1 MTNAQRQGTAVPA
14 AVAGIDI
21 GGTKIS
27 ALLVDRAGTVLASGT
42 VPAPA
47 REGGAAMSRA
57 AARLVQSLE
66 ATLGLRVI
74 AAGVGAAGVVDAET
88 GVIIAASESFTD
100 WAGFGLGADL
110 GERLGVG
117 VAVDND
123 VNAFLLG
130 ETRYGAIAGSENALG
145 IMLGT
150 GVGGALALGGA
161 VFLGARGAAGE
172 IGHTPGYSDIVCTC
186 GQLGHLE
193 TLASG
198 RSIAAR
204 YSERAGVDDVD
215 TAVLVAA
222 RARAGDADAIATFDA
237 AGHAIALA
245 IATAVNLV
253 DVQDVVIGGGVR
265 GAWDVLE
272 PALRETLNSHQPVSG
287 YPLVVVPSAL
297 GGNSVAI
304 GAAALAWRLADGNS
318 AATNSAATNSAATNS
333 AATSSAATNR
343 ADTSRSDPNNADRN
357 SALVSAEA

>member
-1 MTNAQRQGTAVPA
+1 MTNAQPQGTALPS

-27 ALLVDRAGTVLASGT
+27 ALIVDRSGAVLASGT

-57 AARLVQSLE
+57 AAGLVQSLE
-66 ATLGLRVI
+66 ASLGLRVVG
-74 AAGVGAAGVVDAET
+74 AGVGAAGVVDAQT
-88 GVIIAASESFTD
+88 GVIIAASESFSG
-100 WAGFGLGADL
+100 WAGFALGEDLGA
-110 GERLGVG
+110 RLGVG

-130 ETRYGAIAGSENALG
+130 ETRYGALAGSQNALG

-150 GVGGALALGGA
+150 GVGGALALGGD
-161 VFLGARGAAGE
+161 VFLGSRGAAGE

-204 YSERAGVDDVD
+204 YSERAGVTDVGA
-215 TAVLVAA
+215 AVTVAE
-222 RARAGDADAIATFDA
+222 RARAGDSDAVATFAA
-237 AGHAIALA
+237 AGRALALA

-272 PALRETLNSHQPVSG
+272 PSLRETLSSHQPVSG

-304 GAAALAWRLADGNS
+304 GAAALAWRLADRRS
-318 AATNSAATNSAATNS
+318 ADP
-333 AATSSAATNR
+333 SSADPSN
-343 ADTSRSDPNNADRN
+343 ADSNNAN
-357 SALVSAEA
+357 SNNALLSAGA

>member
-66 ATLGLRVI
+66 ATLGLRAI

-150 GVGGALALGGA
+150 GVGGALALGGE

-204 YSERAGVDDVD
+204 YSERAGVDIDA
-215 TAVLVAA
+215 AVLVAA

-272 PALRETLNSHQPVSG
+272 PALRETLSRHQPVSG

-304 GAAALAWRLADGNS
+304 GAAALAWQLADGNS
-318 AATNSAATNSAATNS
+318 ADI
-333 AATSSAATNR
+333 TS
-343 ADTSRSDPNNADRN
+343 ADTNNADRN

>member
-1 MTNAQRQGTAVPA
+1 MTNAQRQGTTLPV

-27 ALLVDRAGTVLASGT
+27 ALIVDRAGTVLASGT

-47 REGGAAMSRA
+47 REGGTAMSRA
-57 AARLVQSLE
+57 AALLVQGLE
-66 ATLGLRVI
+66 ESLGLRVI
-74 AAGVGAAGVVDAET
+74 AAGVGAAGVIDAET

-100 WAGFGLGADL
+100 WAGFALGDDL

-130 ETRYGAIAGSENALG
+130 ETRYGAIAGSQNALG

-150 GVGGALALGGA
+150 GVGGALALGGD
-161 VFLGARGAAGE
+161 VFLGGRGAAGE

-186 GQLGHLE
+186 GQVGHLE

-204 YSERAGVDDVD
+204 YSERAGVDVTDA
-215 TAVLVAA
+215 AVLVAE
-222 RARAGDADAIATFDA
+222 RARAGEADAVATFDA

-253 DVQDVVIGGGVR
+253 DVQDVVIGGECVVHGTCWNRRSVR
-265 GAWDVLE
+265 
-272 PALRETLNSHQPVSG
+272 R
-287 YPLVVVPSAL
+287 
-297 GGNSVAI
+297 
-304 GAAALAWRLADGNS
+304 
-318 AATNSAATNSAATNS
+318 
-333 AATSSAATNR
+333 
-343 ADTSRSDPNNADRN
+343 
-357 SALVSAEA
+357 

>member
-1 MTNAQRQGTAVPA
+1 MTNAQRQGTTVPA

-27 ALLVDRAGTVLASGT
+27 ALIVDRDGTVLASGT

-47 REGGAAMSRA
+47 REGGTAMSRA
-57 AARLVQSLE
+57 AAGLVQSLE
-66 ATLGLRVI
+66 ASLGLRVV

-88 GVIIAASESFTD
+88 GVIIAASQSFTG
-100 WAGFGLGADL
+100 WAGFALGDDL

-150 GVGGALALGGA
+150 GVGGAIALDGE
-161 VFLGARGAAGE
+161 VFLGSRGAAGE

-204 YSERAGVDDVD
+204 YSERAGVDNVD
-215 TAVLVAA
+215 AAVLVAE
-222 RARAGDADAIATFDA
+222 RARAGDADAVATFDA

-245 IATAVNLV
+245 IASAVNLI

-272 PALRETLNSHQPVSG
+272 PSLRETLSSHQPVSG
-287 YPLVVVPSAL
+287 YPLQVVPSAL
-297 GGNSVAI
+297 GGDSVAI
-304 GAAALAWRLADGNS
+304 GAAALAWQLADANAAGNS
-318 AATNSAATNSAATNS
+318 SAAADNAAATNAATNI
-333 AATSSAATNR
+333 
-343 ADTSRSDPNNADRN
+343 ADRN
-357 SALVSAEA
+357 SALLSAEA